1 MDMEEIWSIP
11 LADVAS
17 NWRQFSYR
25 DPQGATYTVDLVQLR
40 IFDNLVEATGRSGT
54 CPEQPQGT
62 ESWLWGVMIG
72 EGLKLQV

>member
-40 IFDNLVEATGRSGT
+40 IFDNLVEATGRSGLAQSSHK
-54 CPEQPQGT
+54 EQKAGC
-62 ESWLWGVMIG
+62 
-72 EGLKLQV
+72 GL